1 MPINSS
7 EVKKLHRLPHN
18 YSSSRHYAVHL
29 EAGRL
34 AITPTSTQHF
44 LYLIAEKTTLT
55 KNRFDVLATWRLVK
69 WVVLCLVIYRV
80 ISVNNMDLNSKV
92 ALVTGG
98 GIRVGRALVIAL
110 AKAGCDVFIHYGNS
124 ASPAA
129 EVKAKVESLGS
140 RAITYSAD
148 LSDPAATDTV
158 IPKAVE
164 AFGKVD
170 ILINSASIFPG
181 EDQFNQIDVAL
192 WDEIF
197 AINLRAP
204 FQLSQAFASQIPPDG
219 QGKIININDARIPH
233 PQPNNFAY
241 RLTKRGLWD
250 MTEMLAL
257 ELAPRITV
265 NAVALGQILEP
276 PDAPDPQKFME
287 DFAQNNIPLK
297 IPGNTQVVTDSVL
310 FLLAQDFLTGSTIR
324 LDGGEYI

>member
-1 MPINSS
+1 
-7 EVKKLHRLPHN
+7 
-18 YSSSRHYAVHL
+18 
-29 EAGRL
+29 
-34 AITPTSTQHF
+34 
-44 LYLIAEKTTLT
+44 
-55 KNRFDVLATWRLVK
+55 
-69 WVVLCLVIYRV
+69 
-80 ISVNNMDLNSKV
+80 MDLSGKV

-124 ASPAA
+124 AGPAA
-129 EVKAKVESLGS
+129 EVKAKAESLGV
-140 RAITYSAD
+140 RAITYSAN
-148 LSDPAATDTV
+148 LGDPAATDTV
-158 IPKAVE
+158 IPKAVQ

-170 ILINSASIFPG
+170 ILINSASIFP
-181 EDQFNQIDVAL
+181 ENRFDQIDVAL
-192 WDEIF
+192 WDKTF

-204 FQLSQAFASQIPPDG
+204 FQLSQAFAKQVPPDG
-219 QGKIININDARIPH
+219 KGKIININDARIPH
-233 PQPNNFAY
+233 PKPEHFAY

-287 DFAQNNIPLK
+287 DYAHENIPLK
-297 IPGNTQVVTDSVL
+297 IPGNTKIVTDGVL
-310 FLLAQDFLTGSTIR
+310 FLLEQDFLTGSTIR